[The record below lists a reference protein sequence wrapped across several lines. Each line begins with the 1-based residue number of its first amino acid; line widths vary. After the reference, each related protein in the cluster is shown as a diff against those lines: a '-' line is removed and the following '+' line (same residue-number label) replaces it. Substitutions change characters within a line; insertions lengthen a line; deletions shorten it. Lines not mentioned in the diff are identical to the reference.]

1 MVWLWSR
8 RVSGDVAGALHWTT
22 RRGDGSKHYAFG
34 MIVCMTNAAN
44 TVQSSYSEWS
54 AKYVEFAGAIS
65 KTHPSDRALVST
77 WADSLT
83 GPVLDA
89 GSGPGQWTNFL
100 AQHGLDVR
108 GIDLVSE
115 FVEHSKATYPDLTF
129 DIGSFDEIDA
139 ETGSLG
145 GVLTWYTTIH
155 HQPDDLPAVLTEFA
169 RVIRPGGG
177 LLVGFFEGPN
187 LEPFEH
193 VVTQAYRWPVGEM
206 RELIKAAGFDI
217 LETHTRTE
225 KGAGTHGA
233 IVARRTL

>member
-1 MVWLWSR
+1 M
-8 RVSGDVAGALHWTT
+8 SGDVTGALHWTT
-22 RRGDGSKHYAFG
+22 RRGNGSKLHAFG
-34 MIVCMTNAAN
+34 MIVCMTNVAN
-44 TVQSSYSEWS
+44 TVQSSYSKWS
-54 AKYVEFAGAIS
+54 EKYVEFAGAIS

-108 GIDLVSE
+108 GIDLVPE
-115 FVEHSKATYPDLTF
+115 FVEHAKATYPDLTF
-129 DIGSFDEIDA
+129 DIGSFEAIDA

-155 HQPDDLPAVLTEFA
+155 HQPEDLPAVLTEFA

-177 LLVGFFEGPN
+177 LLVGFFEWPN

-206 RELIKAAGFDI
+206 RELIEAAGFDI

-225 KGAGTHGA
+225 KGVGPHGA

>member
-1 MVWLWSR
+1 
-8 RVSGDVAGALHWTT
+8 
-22 RRGDGSKHYAFG
+22 

-44 TVQSSYSEWS
+44 TVQSSYSKWS

-115 FVEHSKATYPDLTF
+115 FVEHAKATYPDLTF
-129 DIGSFDEIDA
+129 DIGSFEEIDA
-139 ETGSLG
+139 DTGSLG

-155 HQPDDLPAVLTEFA
+155 HHPDDLPAVLTEFA

-177 LLVGFFEGPN
+177 LLVGFFEWPN

-206 RELIKAAGFDI
+206 RELIEAAGFDV

-225 KGAGTHGA
+225 KGVGPHGA
-233 IVARRTL
+233 IVARRTR

>member
-1 MVWLWSR
+1 M
-8 RVSGDVAGALHWTT
+8 SGDVTGALQWTA
-22 RRGDGSKHYAFG
+22 RRGNGSKLYAFG
-34 MIVCMTNAAN
+34 MIVGMTNAAN
-44 TVQSSYSEWS
+44 TVQSSYSKWS
-54 AKYVEFAGAIS
+54 AKYVEVAGAIS

-115 FVEHSKATYPDLTF
+115 FVEHAKATYPDLTF
-129 DIGSFDEIDA
+129 DIGSFEAIDA

-155 HQPDDLPAVLTEFA
+155 HQPDNLPAVLTEFA

-177 LLVGFFEGPN
+177 LLVGFFEWPN

-206 RELIKAAGFDI
+206 RELIEAAGFDA

-225 KGAGTHGA
+225 KGVGPHGA